1 MKRIVKQILIVTT
14 VTVFL
19 VALVSGFMWLMRT
32 RPTCFD
38 GIQNGQEEG
47 VDCGS
52 VCEVSCAREKP
63 DAKSITVKNIQ
74 ISEGSG
80 KCDVI
85 VDVENPNDTLGAEKI
100 PYEISWGTIDKRGL
114 FYIYPSESRFLAEI
128 NLPCQQGQNPVVK
141 IGQPPKWEF
150 LRADYRKPSLEI
162 SDSQFKYPEG
172 SYEFAEVSGL
182 VTNKSPFDLKE
193 IEIYAIVKNE
203 NSDIVAIGKTSVNS
217 LLVNEKREFRIFW
230 TRPFSK
236 NGVGSFFTT
245 SNLFSSD
252 NFLKAMGG
260 ESGKWNTEKNQF
272 LNSGNFDTNLNS
284 NF

>member
-1 MKRIVKQILIVTT
+1 MKRIVKQILIVVT
-14 VTVFL
+14 VTVFI
-19 VALVSGFMWLMRT
+19 VGLVSGFMWLFRI

-38 GIQNGQEEG
+38 KIQNGEEEG
-47 VDCGS
+47 IDCGS
-52 VCEVSCAREKP
+52 VCEVSCATRKP
-63 DAKSITVKNIQ
+63 DAKPITTKNIQ
-74 ISEGSG
+74 IAEGAG

-85 VDVENPNDTLGAEKI
+85 VSLENPNDTLGAERI
-100 PYEISWGTIDKRGL
+100 PYGLSWGTINKKGL
-114 FYIYPSESRFLAEI
+114 FYIYPNESRYVAEM

-141 IGQPPKWEF
+141 VGQPPKWEF

-193 IEIYAIVKNE
+193 VEIYAIIKNE
-203 NSDIVAIGKTSVNS
+203 NSDIIAISKTTVNS

-236 NGVGSFFTT
+236 NGTGSFFTT
-245 SNLFSSD
+245 SNLFNSD
-252 NFLKAMGG
+252 NFLKAMGA
-260 ESGKWNTEKNQF
+260 ESGKWNTDQNQG
-272 LNSGNFDTNLNS
+272 LNSENFES
-284 NF
+284 NPNNNF